1 MRPPYYQNIRNDVLE
16 LLPER
21 SFQSILEI
29 GGGEFP
35 TLQFLVEQHQAV
47 GWGVDIYESSV
58 QGIKFIQG
66 SIEEKN
72 TQDQIPDDHFDLI
85 VANDVLEHLLDTQNA
100 LDVIYSKLK
109 NGGLVALSVPN
120 IRQVRATYH
129 ILIKGTFPR
138 EDSGLFDRTH
148 LRWFCRKDIM
158 KFAEKAGLELLDFGS
173 SGRLVPSWLQR
184 SVLSELLALQN
195 LFIFIK
201 K

>member
-100 LDVIYSKLK
+100 LDVIT
-109 NGGLVALSVPN
+109 GGLVALSVPN

-138 EDSGLFDRTH
+138 EDAGLFDRTH
-148 LRWFCRKDIM
+148 LRWFCRKDII
-158 KFAEKAGLELLDFGS
+158 KFAEKSGLELLDFGS
-173 SGRLVPSWLQR
+173 SGRLVPSWMQR
-184 SVLSELLALQN
+184 GTLSEFLALQN

>member
-1 MRPPYYQNIRNDVLE
+1 MYLPYYQNIRNDVLE
-16 LLPER
+16 LLPKQP
-21 SFQSILEI
+21 FQSILEI

-35 TLQFLVEQHQAV
+35 TLQFLVKKYQAT

-58 QGIKFIQG
+58 QGIKFIRG

-72 TQDQIPDDHFDLI
+72 TQDEIPNDHFDLI
-85 VANDVLEHLLDTQNA
+85 LANDVLEHLLDTQNA
-100 LDVIYSKLK
+100 LNLIYSKLK
-109 NGGLVALSVPN
+109 ADGLVALSVPN

-138 EDSGLFDRTH
+138 EDAGLFDRTH
-148 LRWFCRKDIM
+148 LRWFCRKDIV
-158 KFAEKAGLELLDFGS
+158 KFAEKAGFHLVDFGS

-184 SVLSELLALQN
+184 SALSELLALQN

>member
-35 TLQFLVEQHQAV
+35 TLQFLLEKYQAV

-58 QGIKFIQG
+58 QGITFIRG

-72 TQDQIPDDHFDLI
+72 TQDEIPDDYFDLI

-100 LDVIYSKLK
+100 LNVIYSKLRS
-109 NGGLVALSVPN
+109 GGLVALSVPN
-120 IRQVRATYH
+120 IRQVRAMYH

-138 EDSGLFDRTH
+138 EDAGLFDRTH

-158 KFAEKAGLELLDFGS
+158 GFAEKAGFEVLDFGS

-184 SVLSELLALQN
+184 SALSEILALQN